1 MNNSELHDK
10 RKEMFEACQKV
21 DEEQEEFIKIADLKK
36 IITNFGSVLHDKE
49 QDQLLKIISKKFSE
63 DKFRYD
69 QLYDII
75 LEMKIENLK
84 NGLMESHLNQ
94 LEKYIRIICQEYDLE
109 KKGLIHIDNLMQAFQ
124 KSNKITL
131 PKLQTFMIENF
142 ADKDENGMVNYMIG
156 SRILAAMIKKFFTP
170 ILIRKRER
178 LIKEGFI
185 KSDQFMEGWTEDDFY
200 NVLKEQLTKFDKDKD
215 QYLNLQELSACLQSN
230 NVIMKQEDIEKLIET
245 YGKANSG
252 HICLEEFLQGFQFI
266 VRKYRCEK
274 AMSQLTDL

>member
-1 MNNSELHDK
+1 MIRRPPRSTHCISSAASDVYK
-10 RKEMFEACQKV
+10 RQ
-21 DEEQEEFIKIADLKK
+21 
-36 IITNFGSVLHDKE
+36 VLHDKE